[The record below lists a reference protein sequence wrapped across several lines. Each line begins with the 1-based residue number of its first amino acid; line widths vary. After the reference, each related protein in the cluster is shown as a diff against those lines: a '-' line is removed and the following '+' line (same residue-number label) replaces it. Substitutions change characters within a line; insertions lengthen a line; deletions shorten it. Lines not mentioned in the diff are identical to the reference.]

1 MEAFLTAYGLPYG
14 AFRELMCTTNSL
26 VAGSAALSLYLQQE
40 GLAGFE
46 EGDLDVWVDTRSVST
61 PIVAPAAPM
70 QSGAMQSVASAASVR
85 SSFLHFLLQ
94 NQYALVRSY
103 ATEYNSVCEI
113 LSFERD
119 GKKVQVILVNESDLI
134 GYVRDNFDLSVCMTW
149 WDAQA
154 DRFETLWPETLRFEM
169 HVESED
175 ASEAVIIRQVGR
187 IQKYEARGF
196 RLVEHPCPAF
206 AMRDELVGL
215 EELGTAFDTISYEEV
230 NCAEF
235 LRSSWH
241 VLLRVGEQFHA
252 YDRRDLV
259 RYMEAHA
266 VHSPIGVLYDTPH
279 KQSLTEEAKEW
290 LLLSDYAIAVLV
302 AAGSME
308 IGRFKRSVHEC
319 FFFTVEEWLKG
330 SEGTLGVPG
339 VVCEVPL
346 EAFQIASGNV
356 GAPSVTSAFQASA
369 HSVSDALPLYHPDVY
384 WMDG

>member
-1 MEAFLTAYGLPYG
+1 LQISKKNKKKTKFEKAAGFFHGMEAFLTAYGLPYG

-46 EGDLDVWVDTRSVST
+46 EGDLDVWVQ
-61 PIVAPAAPM
+61 APLC
-70 QSGAMQSVASAASVR
+70 GALQSVR
-85 SSFLHFLLQ
+85 SRFLHFLLQ
-94 NQYALVRSY
+94 NQYTLVRSY

-154 DRFETLWPETLRFEM
+154 DRFETLWPDTLRFEM
-169 HVESED
+169 HVKSED

-206 AMRDELVGL
+206 AARDELVGL

-339 VVCEVPL
+339 VVCEVPF
-346 EAFQIASGNV
+346 E
-356 GAPSVTSAFQASA
+356 AFQASVQSVSGSQSVSSS
-369 HSVSDALPLYHPDVY
+369 HSVSGLPLYHPDVY